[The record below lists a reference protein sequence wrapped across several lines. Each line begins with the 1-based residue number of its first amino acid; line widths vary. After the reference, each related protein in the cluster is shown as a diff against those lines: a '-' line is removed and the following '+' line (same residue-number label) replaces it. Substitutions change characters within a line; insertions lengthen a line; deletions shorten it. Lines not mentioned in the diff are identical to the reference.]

1 MVRLKVKVGPKG
13 QIVIP
18 KMFRE
23 AYRIKENG
31 YAIIEPTDKGLLIK
45 GIEEPDEI
53 VKWIRERRKSVKCS
67 RIARLGDLVGIDL
80 EEEFET

>member
-67 RIARLGDLVGIDL
+67 RIARLGNLVGIDL